1 VNKSGTFHTAQRGF
15 DYVDAEFI
23 RKMSANAADF
33 VIVLNPDLVVER
45 VFLGAETVGAD
56 QLDDMRT
63 APASGMSRAGGS

>member
-1 VNKSGTFHTAQRGF
+1 
-15 DYVDAEFI
+15 
-23 RKMSANAADF
+23 MSANAADF